1 METIIS
7 ILDGLSFILSLIYV
21 FIVYKAIAIVIP
33 TRRHWLLK
41 VLTFLV
47 LRYLT
52 LIVIFLNDPWN
63 ITLALAGF
71 AVCIVVFYLGK
82 WEKKVTAFLIFYPTI
97 IAVNFLQQ
105 NLFSDLFFAVSHAP
119 NPIHDA
125 SGNPTNWSPE
135 TLLLSTAIYTLSQAV
150 RLLFWVG
157 AWFFLRRYRRQIA
170 SENIEKRTWLIA
182 DAVMLVPTIAVFTA
196 IFFITQANYIVY
208 PLCVVII
215 LGGLVGVALI
225 AYMSRAEQT
234 AREAQRLQQQY
245 AYYEEKLKSEENV
258 RKLYHDMKNHLLL
271 LEKQNSSETRQMAA
285 DLRQQIAEYEDYIH
299 TGNEFLDIIIR
310 DKARRAKED
319 EIDFS
324 AAIHFEQG
332 GFLEPID
339 ISTIFGNALDNA
351 LEASLKL
358 PKEQRLVTVKA
369 ECVRDML
376 SVVVENNCL
385 PGEAGYEKTS
395 KEDKFLHGFGIKNI
409 RQAVE
414 KYDGQCLI
422 RQVKD
427 CFQLKILLP
436 LPKCTDQI

>member
-7 ILDGLSFILSLIYV
+7 ILDNLCYVLGILYV
-21 FIVYKAIAIVIP
+21 FVVYKAIAVVIP

-41 VLTFLV
+41 VLAFLV
-47 LRYLT
+47 LWCLAPV
-52 LIVIFLNDPWN
+52 VIFLNDPWN
-63 ITLALAGF
+63 ISLALVGF
-71 AVCIVVFYLGK
+71 AAYIFIFYSGK
-82 WEKKVTAFLIFYPTI
+82 REKKVTAFLIFYPTV

-105 NLFSDLFFAVSHAP
+105 NLFGDLFFAVSHAP
-119 NPIHDA
+119 SPSHGANG
-125 SGNPTNWSPE
+125 SLTNWSME

-150 RLLFWVG
+150 RLLFWGG
-157 AWFFLRRYRRQIA
+157 AWLFLRRYRQQIA
-170 SENIEKRTWLIA
+170 SENMEKRSWLIA
-182 DAVMLVPTIAVFTA
+182 DAVMLVSTISVFTA

-215 LGGLVGVALI
+215 LGGLVGVSLI

-234 AREAQRLQQQY
+234 AREARRLQQQY
-245 AYYEEKLKSEENV
+245 AYYEEKLKSEETV
-258 RKLYHDMKNHLLL
+258 RRLYHDMKNHLLL
-271 LEKQNSSETRQMAA
+271 LERQDNSEARQMAA
-285 DLRQQIAEYEDYIH
+285 DLRRQIAEYEDYIH

-310 DKARRAKED
+310 DKARQAKED
-319 EIDFS
+319 QVDFS
-324 AAIHFEQG
+324 AVIHFEQG

-385 PGEAGYEKTS
+385 PGEAGSEKTS
-395 KEDKFLHGFGIKNI
+395 KKDKLLHGFGIRNI
-409 RQAVE
+409 RQAVD
-414 KYDGQCLI
+414 KYAGQCLI
-422 RQVKD
+422 RQGKD

-436 LPKCTDQI
+436 LP

>member
-7 ILDGLSFILSLIYV
+7 ILDSLNFILGSIYV
-21 FIVYKAIAIVIP
+21 FVVYKAIAVVIP
-33 TRRHWLLK
+33 TRRNRLLK
-41 VLTFLV
+41 VLAFLV
-47 LRYLT
+47 LWYLAPV
-52 LIVIFLNDPWN
+52 IVYLNDPWN
-63 ITLALAGF
+63 ISLALVGF
-71 AVCIVVFYLGK
+71 AAYIFIFYAGK
-82 WEKKVTAFLIFYPTI
+82 WEKKITAFLIFYPTV

-105 NLFSDLFFAVSHAP
+105 NLFGDLFFAVSHASTP
-119 NPIHDA
+119 NYNA
-125 SGNPTNWSPE
+125 GGSLTNWGPE
-135 TLLLSTAIYTLSQAV
+135 TLLLSTAIYTLSQAA

-157 AWFFLRRYRRQIA
+157 AWFFLRRYRQQIA
-170 SENIEKRTWLIA
+170 SENMEKRTWLIA

-208 PLCVVII
+208 PLCVVIV
-215 LGGLVGVALI
+215 LGGLVGVSLI

-234 AREAQRLQQQY
+234 AREARRLQQQY
-245 AYYEEKLKSEENV
+245 AYYEEKLKSEETV

-271 LEKQNSSETRQMAA
+271 LEKQNSVETRQMAA
-285 DLRQQIAEYEDYIH
+285 DLRRQIAEYEDYIH

-310 DKARRAKED
+310 DKARQAKED
-319 EIDFS
+319 QTDFD
-324 AAIHFEQG
+324 AVIHFEQG

-358 PKEQRLVTVKA
+358 PKEQRLITVKA
-369 ECVRDML
+369 DCVRDML

-385 PGEAGYEKTS
+385 PGEASCEKTS
-395 KEDKFLHGFGIKNI
+395 KEDKFLHGFGIRNI

-414 KYDGQCLI
+414 KYAGQCLI
-422 RQVKD
+422 RQGED

-436 LPKCTDQI
+436 LP

>member
-7 ILDGLSFILSLIYV
+7 ILDSLCYVLNFIYV
-21 FIVYKAIAIVIP
+21 FVVYKAIAVVIP
-33 TRRHWLLK
+33 IRRHWLLK
-41 VLTFLV
+41 VLAFLV
-47 LRYLT
+47 LLN
-52 LIVIFLNDPWN
+52 LAPVIIFLNDPWN
-63 ITLALAGF
+63 ISLALVGF
-71 AVCIVVFYLGK
+71 AAHILIFYSGK
-82 WEKKVTAFLIFYPTI
+82 WEKKVTAFLIFYPTV

-105 NLFSDLFFAVSHAP
+105 NLFGDLFFVVRQALSP
-119 NPIHDA
+119 NHD
-125 SGNPTNWSPE
+125 SGGSQNWSME

-157 AWFFLRRYRRQIA
+157 AWFFLRRYRQQIA
-170 SENIEKRTWLIA
+170 SENMEKQSWLIA
-182 DAVMLVPTIAVFTA
+182 DVVMLVSTTAIFTA

-215 LGGLVGVALI
+215 LGSLVGVSLI

-234 AREAQRLQQQY
+234 AREARQLQQQY
-245 AYYEEKLKSEENV
+245 AYYEEKLKSEETV
-258 RKLYHDMKNHLLL
+258 RRLYHDMKNHLLL
-271 LEKQNSSETRQMAA
+271 LERQDSFETRQMAA
-285 DLRQQIAEYEDYIH
+285 NLRRQIAEYEDYIH
-299 TGNEFLDIIIR
+299 TGNAFLDIIIR
-310 DKARRAKED
+310 DKARQAKED
-319 EIDFS
+319 QVEFS
-324 AAIHFEQG
+324 AVIHFEQG

-385 PGEAGYEKTS
+385 PGEADCEKTS
-395 KEDKFLHGFGIKNI
+395 KEDKFLHGFGIRNI
-409 RQAVE
+409 RQAVD

-422 RQVKD
+422 RQGKD
-427 CFQLKILLP
+427 CFRLKILLP
-436 LPKCTDQI
+436 LP

>member
-1 METIIS
+1 METMIS
-7 ILDGLSFILSLIYV
+7 ILDSLRYILGYIYV
-21 FIVYKAIAIVIP
+21 FALYKAIAVVIP

-41 VLTFLV
+41 VLAFLV
-47 LRYLT
+47 LSNLAPV
-52 LIVIFLNDPWN
+52 VIFLNDPWN
-63 ITLALAGF
+63 ISLALVGF
-71 AVCIVVFYLGK
+71 AAYIFIFYTGK
-82 WEKKVTAFLIFYPTI
+82 REKKVTAFLIFYPTV

-119 NPIHDA
+119 NPNHDPGG
-125 SGNPTNWSPE
+125 SLTNWSME
-135 TLLLSTAIYTLSQAV
+135 TLLLSTAIYTLSQVA

-157 AWFFLRRYRRQIA
+157 AWFFLRRYRQQIA
-170 SENIEKRTWLIA
+170 SENLEKRSWLIA
-182 DAVMLVPTIAVFTA
+182 DAVMLVPTMAVFTA

-215 LGGLVGVALI
+215 LGGLVGVSLV

-234 AREAQRLQQQY
+234 AREARRLQQQY
-245 AYYEEKLKSEENV
+245 AYYEEKLKSEETV
-258 RKLYHDMKNHLLL
+258 RRLYHDMKNHLLL
-271 LEKQNSSETRQMAA
+271 LERQDSFEARQMAA
-285 DLRQQIAEYEDYIH
+285 DLRRQIVEYEDYIH

-310 DKARRAKED
+310 DKARQAKED
-319 EIDFS
+319 QVEFS
-324 AAIHFEQG
+324 AVIHFEQG

-369 ECVRDML
+369 ERVRDML

-385 PGEAGYEKTS
+385 PGEAGCEKTS
-395 KEDKFLHGFGIKNI
+395 KEDKFLHGFGIRNI
-409 RQAVE
+409 RQAVD
-414 KYDGQCLI
+414 KYEGQCLI
-422 RQVKD
+422 RRGKD

-436 LPKCTDQI
+436 LP

>member
-1 METIIS
+1 MTETVIS
-7 ILDGLSFILSLIYV
+7 ILDGLNFILGSIYV
-21 FIVYKAIAIVIP
+21 FVVYKAISIVIP

-41 VLTFLV
+41 ALTFLI
-47 LRYLT
+47 LWYLAPI
-52 LIVIFLNDPWN
+52 IVYLNDPWN
-63 ITLALAGF
+63 ITLALLGF
-71 AVCIVVFYLGK
+71 AVCIFVFYTGK
-82 WEKKVTAFLIFYPTI
+82 WEKKTAVFLIFYPTI

-105 NLFSDLFFAVSHAP
+105 NLFSDWFFAVSHAP
-119 NPIHDA
+119 GSMYDA
-125 SGNPTNWSPE
+125 NGNPTNWSPE
-135 TLLLSTAIYTLSQAV
+135 IMLLSTAIYTLSQAV

-157 AWFFLRRYRRQIA
+157 AWLFLKRYRWQIA
-170 SENIEKRTWLIA
+170 SENIERRTWLIA
-182 DAVMLVPTIAVFTA
+182 DAVMLVPTVAVFTA
-196 IFFITQANYIVY
+196 IFFITQANCIVY

-215 LGGLVGVALI
+215 LGGLVGVSLI
-225 AYMSRAEQT
+225 GYMSRAEQT
-234 AREAQRLQQQY
+234 AREARRLQQQY
-245 AYYEEKLKSEENV
+245 AYYEEKLKSEETV

-271 LEKQNSSETRQMAA
+271 LEKQNSFETRQMAA

-310 DKARRAKED
+310 DKARKAKED
-319 EIDFS
+319 QVDFS
-324 AAIHFEQG
+324 AVIHFDQG

-358 PKEQRLVTVKA
+358 PREQRLVTVKA
-369 ECVRDML
+369 DCVRDML

-385 PGEAGYEKTS
+385 PSEGGCERTS
-395 KEDKFLHGFGIKNI
+395 KEDKFLHGFGIRNI

-422 RQVKD
+422 RQGKD

-436 LPKCTDQI
+436 LP